1 MTGRDALRDRLDAV
15 EEDLAPEDTAAVV
28 VLGAGDADAYP
39 DGLTPADVTDRREEK
54 GVDPT
59 EPLIVEETIVPIHR
73 PPEYRGGVV
82 VMTGADAARVFD
94 SMPAAV
100 RERER
105 ERRDEL
111 GEPIPEVIR
120 T

>member
-1 MTGRDALRDRLDAV
+1 MTDRDALRERLDAV
-15 EEDLAPEDTAAVV
+15 EEELAPADTAAVV
-28 VLGAGDADAYP
+28 VLGDGDADAYP

-54 GVDPT
+54 GVEPT

-105 ERRDEL
+105 ERRAEL

>member
-1 MTGRDALRDRLDAV
+1 MTDRDALRDRLDAV
-15 EEDLAPEDTAAVV
+15 EEDLAPADTAAVV
-28 VLGAGDADAYP
+28 VLGAGDTDAYP
-39 DGLTPADVTDRREEK
+39 DGLTPADVTDRREEE
-54 GVDPT
+54 GVDPA

-94 SMPAAV
+94 SMPADV

-105 ERRDEL
+105 ERRAEL

-120 T
+120 A

>member
-1 MTGRDALRDRLDAV
+1 MTDREDLADRLDAV
-15 EEDLAPEDTAAVV
+15 EDALAPADTAAVV
-28 VLGAGDADAYP
+28 VLGPGDTDAYP
-39 DGLTPADVTDRREEK
+39 DGIDPSDVTDRREEP
-54 GVDPT
+54 GVDPE
-59 EPLIVEETIVPIHR
+59 EPLTVEETIVPIHR

-94 SMPAAV
+94 SMPADI

-105 ERRDEL
+105 ERRAER

>member
-1 MTGRDALRDRLDAV
+1 MTDRDDLRERLDAV
-15 EEDLAPEDTAAVV
+15 EDALAPADTAAVV
-28 VLGAGDADAYP
+28 VLGPGDADAYP
-39 DGLTPADVTDRREEK
+39 DGIDPSDVTARREEP
-54 GVDPT
+54 GVDPD

-94 SMPAAV
+94 SMPAGV
-100 RERER
+100 VDRER
-105 ERRDEL
+105 ERRAER